1 VQIPQAFVSFD
12 DKRAGEE
19 NKYARKQEK
28 ESLKK
33 LLKLMEQEKV
43 AEDEAHIHGL
53 EAKLHE
59 LCKQHGVEAHEG
71 LINDLMEW
79 KFK

>member
-1 VQIPQAFVSFD
+1 MQSIVSRSLSKQATLVALRQSQVVQIPQAFVSFD

-33 LLKLMEQEKV
+33 LLKIMEQER
-43 AEDEAHIHGL
+43 L
-53 EAKLHE
+53 
-59 LCKQHGVEAHEG
+59 
-71 LINDLMEW
+71 
-79 KFK
+79 